1 MLWKGNV
8 SAPASREQWHLGKE
22 HVNSKVQVRKTLRRV
37 VCFGSSSHNSWK
49 MLSSPGL
56 ELRPQTKPM
65 CGLLKY
71 EGGTTYLIEVI
82 RLSII

>member
-49 MLSSPGL
+49 ILSSPWSG
-56 ELRPQTKPM
+56 
-65 CGLLKY
+65 
-71 EGGTTYLIEVI
+71 IETPDQAHVWASQI
-82 RLSII
+82 